1 MRARG
6 CARRV
11 VPRSHGPGG
20 VPRYE
25 LVPLPSTASLQRRSR
40 TTLGVRL
47 QLLDDQP
54 HRLRT
59 RYDSTLKVSKENW
72 RGWGGAAE
80 VDREEASGREGAG
93 CRAATSAA
101 TPPCY
106 CGGHVRV
113 QRLSGEW
120 QTEQQQANPIPI
132 PNLNPNLNPN
142 GHLRRHRLTTE
153 GQSQLGKVEP
163 LRGRGPGGVAS
174 VRSRQGT
181 G

>member
-1 MRARG
+1 M
-6 CARRV
+6 
-11 VPRSHGPGG
+11 
-20 VPRYE
+20 
-25 LVPLPSTASLQRRSR
+25 
-40 TTLGVRL
+40 
-47 QLLDDQP
+47 
-54 HRLRT
+54 
-59 RYDSTLKVSKENW
+59 
-72 RGWGGAAE
+72 GWGGAAE
-80 VDREEASGREGAG
+80 VDREEASGREGAE

-106 CGGHVRV
+106 CGGHARV